1 MIGQRTPKL
10 TKAQEREVYR
20 QITLRDENRCQRCLR
35 NCGAPQRDHRQNR
48 QGQNTTVENGQILGA
63 SCHTWKSE
71 HPWQAVAEGWAVPRY
86 ADPAV
91 WPAARWIKTEIGT
104 VRKAWVIYFPE
115 QDADGD
121 WWQEIT
127 EADAL
132 NRMGLAA

>member
-1 MIGQRTPKL
+1 MIGQRVVKL
-10 TKAQEREVYR
+10 TRAQEREAYR
-20 QITLRDENRCQRCLR
+20 LVTLRDEGRCQRCLR
-35 NCGAPQRDHRQNR
+35 NCGGVQRDHRQNR
-48 QGQNTTVENGQILGA
+48 QGANTVLENLQLLGS
-63 SCHTWKSE
+63 SCHTWKSG

-104 VRKAWVIYFPE
+104 VRKAWVIYFPV
-115 QDADGD
+115 QAADGR

-127 EADAL
+127 EVEAL